1 MQFAARFLSAVESD
15 RNSYHF
21 LHSRWHWPHAPPG
34 PQDLEPA
41 VPEWSVVYPACVN
54 RLVWVLEARKVV
66 YGQRFDEGGIRSWGG
81 PTGSRSTVA
90 DM

>member
-1 MQFAARFLSAVESD
+1 MQFAARVLISVGSD

-21 LHSRWHWPHAPPG
+21 LHSRWQWPHAPPG
-34 PQDLEPA
+34 PRDPKPA
-41 VPEWSVVYPACVN
+41 VPEWSVVYPACVD

-81 PTGSRSTVA
+81 PTGSRLTVT